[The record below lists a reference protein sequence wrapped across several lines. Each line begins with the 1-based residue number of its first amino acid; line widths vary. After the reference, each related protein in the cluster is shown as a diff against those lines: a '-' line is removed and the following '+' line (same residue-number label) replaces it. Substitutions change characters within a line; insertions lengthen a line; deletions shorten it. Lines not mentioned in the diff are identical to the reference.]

1 MLSITQKK
9 GRRKMTTF
17 ICMENKGGVGKT
29 LVSEFVIKRSG
40 ITKLKFDH
48 RDVKARL
55 ERKYFPLPRKKG
67 RSK

>member
-1 MLSITQKK
+1 MK
-9 GRRKMTTF
+9 TF

-29 LVSEFVIKRSG
+29 LVSEFVTKRSG
-40 ITKLKFDH
+40 ITRSKFDH
-48 RDVKARL
+48 RDVKAKL